1 MGSVL
6 LFRPRSAAVRRKRL
20 PAGASASIVIFPGV
34 RYEREN
40 PAAPCGM
47 TAVQLLRGTEPRQEL
62 PAPRR

>member
-6 LFRPRSAAVRRKRL
+6 LFRPRSAAVRRERL
-20 PAGASASIVIFPGV
+20 PAGTSASIVIFPGV

-40 PAAPCGM
+40 PAAPCAM
-47 TAVQLLRGTEPRQEL
+47 TVELLRGVEPRQEL